1 MNKNKGWILGI
12 VFLLIGIVLCGVGY
26 FLYNKT
32 EDNGFN
38 DNNNLKLNVYGIDG
52 QYSNDSL
59 YVCKNQNL
67 NCKDVVLELDVETKN
82 AVIVDVGGNK
92 VSYGIQSS
100 KDIFS
105 YVLYVDNGLKLYDI
119 NNKNLKKIDMNLS
132 DSEIVKYFS
141 SSNSLINGGFIYSD
155 NSGNSYYYDLKSDKK
170 LFVDY
175 DHLTPI
181 YYYGNSDINS
191 SYLYGTK
198 DGYSYVLDIKN
209 NKAVF
214 NRKTG
219 EPSTDVKL
227 FNVPCD
233 NDVFFVMY
241 DQELLDN
248 IYNIKIYNQN
258 GKEIAKVNSDEEIFI
273 PYCQNYDG
281 KNAFS
286 IYKKNIV
293 RNYDTNGNLVG

>member
-1 MNKNKGWILGI
+1 MNKNKGWILGF
-12 VFLLIGIVLCGVGY
+12 VFLLIGIVLGGVGY
-26 FLYNKT
+26 FFYNKSK
-32 EDNGFN
+32 DAAF
-38 DNNNLKLNVYGIDG
+38 DNNDLKLNVYGIKG
-52 QYSNDSL
+52 QSSSDSL

-82 AVIVDVGGNK
+82 AMILDIGGDK

-105 YVLYVDNGLKLYDI
+105 YVLYVDNGLNLYDI
-119 NNKNLKKIDMNLS
+119 NSKKLKKIDMNLS

-141 SSNSLINGGFIYSD
+141 SYNSLINGGFIYSD
-155 NSGNSYYYDLKSDKK
+155 NKENTYYYDLKNDKK

-181 YYYGNSDINS
+181 YYYGSSDINS
-191 SYLYGTK
+191 TYLYGTK
-198 DGYSYVLDIKN
+198 DGNSYVLDIRN
-209 NKAVF
+209 NKVVF
-214 NRKTG
+214 NKKTG
-219 EPSTDVKL
+219 EPSTGVKL
-227 FNVPCD
+227 FNIPCG

-258 GKEIAKVNSDEEIFI
+258 GKEIAKLNDDEEIVV
-273 PYCQNYDG
+273 PVCQNYDG

-286 IYKKNIV
+286 IYKKNVV
-293 RNYDTNGNLVG
+293 RNYNANGNLVG